1 MKDIIERSLPFLWRI
16 QRPFFRERKGFVMKE
31 VFLVKTENKQKVEDL
46 LKKDDTVNRGSIT
59 IRTAASLDIKEEG
72 YFFILDMPESS
83 LKIAE
88 ELTKGIAEKY
98 KHGEKIIKKVQEQED
113 SALEGFGNILG

>member
-1 MKDIIERSLPFLWRI
+1 
-16 QRPFFRERKGFVMKE
+16 MKE

-46 LKKDDTVNRGSIT
+46 LKKDDVVSRGSIT

-88 ELTKGIAEKY
+88 GLTKGIAEKY
-98 KHGEKIIKKVQEQED
+98 KHGENIIKKVQEQED
-113 SALEGFGNILG
+113 SAIEGFGNILG